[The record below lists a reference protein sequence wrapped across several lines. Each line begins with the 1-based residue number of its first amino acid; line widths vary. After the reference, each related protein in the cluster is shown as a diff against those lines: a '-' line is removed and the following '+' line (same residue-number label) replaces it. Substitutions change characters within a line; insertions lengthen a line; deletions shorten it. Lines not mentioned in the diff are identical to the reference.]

1 MARIELDH
9 VTKVYP
15 GGVPAVNDLSLDIGD
30 GDFMVLVGPSGS
42 GKSTALRMVAGLEEV
57 TSGEIRIGDR
67 VVNDLPPRDRDI
79 AMVFQNYALYPNM
92 TVEENLAFGLRLH
105 KTPKDEQRRR
115 VAEAAR
121 ILSLEPFLKR
131 KPAALSG
138 GQRQRVAMG
147 RAIVRDPQAFLMD
160 EPLSSLDAKLRV
172 STRAELAALHD
183 RLGATTIYVTHDQ
196 IEAMTLGDRVAVL
209 KDGELQQADTPQ
221 RLFDAPVN
229 LFVATFIGSPAM
241 NLTEGRLIRD
251 DGGLAVVFS
260 GHKVPVPDQAIAE
273 HPGLERF
280 RDRQVIL
287 GVRPSSLEDAAFA
300 PRGWP
305 QIKAEAGVTEML
317 GSEVDVIFPI
327 KSPPVQHEVMVA
339 QFDKA
344 AKDSPPAAG
353 EPGQPSALVGAGENL
368 WTARVNP
375 KTSARP
381 GSAID
386 LAVDTSAL
394 YWFDPDSGQA
404 IARQAAG
411 DRPGSLQEATP
422 SAAVA

>member
-1 MARIELDH
+1 
-9 VTKVYP
+9 
-15 GGVPAVNDLSLDIGD
+15 
-30 GDFMVLVGPSGS
+30 
-42 GKSTALRMVAGLEEV
+42 
-57 TSGEIRIGDR
+57 
-67 VVNDLPPRDRDI
+67 
-79 AMVFQNYALYPNM
+79 
-92 TVEENLAFGLRLH
+92 
-105 KTPKDEQRRR
+105 
-115 VAEAAR
+115 
-121 ILSLEPFLKR
+121 
-131 KPAALSG
+131 
-138 GQRQRVAMG
+138 
-147 RAIVRDPQAFLMD
+147 MD

-209 KDGELQQADTPQ
+209 KDGELQQADAPQ

-260 GHKVPVPDQAIAE
+260 GHKIPLPEQAIAE

-280 RDRQVIL
+280 RDRQVII

-300 PRGWP
+300 TRGWP
-305 QIKAEAGVTEML
+305 QIKAKAGVTEKL

-327 KSPPVQHEVMVA
+327 ESPPVLHEVMVA

-344 AKDSPPAAG
+344 AESSPPAG
-353 EPGQPSALVGAGENL
+353 EPGQPSALVGASVSL
-368 WTARVNP
+368 WTARVSP

-404 IARQAAG
+404 IASAG
-411 DRPGSLQEATP
+411 RR
-422 SAAVA
+422 

>member
-15 GGVPAVNDLSLDIGD
+15 GAVPAVNDLSLDIGD

-105 KTPKDEQRRR
+105 KTSKDEQRRR

-251 DGGLAVVFS
+251 DGGLAVLFS
-260 GHKVPVPDQAIAE
+260 GHKVSVPDQAIAE

-280 RDRQVIL
+280 RDRQVIV

-305 QIKAEAGVTEML
+305 QIKAKAGVTEML

-344 AKDSPPAAG
+344 AKDSPPTDG
-353 EPGQPSALVGAGENL
+353 EPGQPGALVGAGENL

-381 GSAID
+381 GRAID

-404 IARQAAG
+404 IARQSAG
-411 DRPGSLQEATP
+411 DRPAGLQDPAP

>member
-15 GGVPAVNDLSLDIGD
+15 GGVPAINDLSLDIGD

-67 VVNDLPPRDRDI
+67 VVNDLRPRDRDI

-121 ILSLEPFLKR
+121 ILRLEPFLKR

-260 GHKVPVPDQAIAE
+260 GHKVPVPDQAMAE

-280 RDRQVIL
+280 RNRQVII
-287 GVRPSSLEDAAFA
+287 GVHPSSLEDAAFA

-305 QIKAEAGVTEML
+305 HIKAEAGVTEKL

-344 AKDSPPAAG
+344 AKDSPPSGG
-353 EPGQPSALVGAGENL
+353 EPGQPSALVGASESL

-411 DRPGSLQEATP
+411 DRPGSLQDATP
-422 SAAVA
+422 PAAVA

>member
-1 MARIELDH
+1 MAHIELDH

-15 GGVPAVNDLSLDIGD
+15 GGVPAVDDLTLDIGD

-42 GKSTALRMVAGLEEV
+42 GKSTALRMIAGLEEV

-67 VVNDLPPRDRDI
+67 VVNDVPPKDRDI
-79 AMVFQNYALYPNM
+79 AMVFQNYALYSNM
-92 TVEENLAFGLRLH
+92 TVEENLAFGLRVH
-105 KTPKDEQRRR
+105 KISKDEQRRR

-121 ILSLEPFLKR
+121 MLNLEPFLKR

-183 RLGATTIYVTHDQ
+183 RLGATTVYVTHDQ
-196 IEAMTLGDRVAVL
+196 IEAMTLGDQVAVL
-209 KDGELQQADTPQ
+209 KDGKLQQADTPQ
-221 RLFDAPVN
+221 KLFDAPVN

-251 DGGLAVVFS
+251 DGGPAVVFS

-273 HPGLERF
+273 HPGLQRF
-280 RDRQVIL
+280 WDRQVII
-287 GVRPSSLEDAAFA
+287 GVRPSSLEDATFA

-305 QIKAEAGVTEML
+305 QIKAEARVIEKL
-317 GSEVDVIFPI
+317 GSEVDVIFPV

-339 QFDKA
+339 QFDTA
-344 AKDSPPAAG
+344 ATDTPPTG
-353 EPGQPSALVGAGENL
+353 EKPSDTALVGAGESL

-375 KTSARP
+375 KTTARP
-381 GSAID
+381 GRAID

-394 YWFDPDSGQA
+394 YWFDPDNGQA
-404 IARQAAG
+404 IARQSAG
-411 DRPGSLQEATP
+411 DRPGSLQDATP
-422 SAAVA
+422 PAAAA

>member
-1 MARIELDH
+1 
-9 VTKVYP
+9 
-15 GGVPAVNDLSLDIGD
+15 
-30 GDFMVLVGPSGS
+30 
-42 GKSTALRMVAGLEEV
+42 
-57 TSGEIRIGDR
+57 
-67 VVNDLPPRDRDI
+67 
-79 AMVFQNYALYPNM
+79 
-92 TVEENLAFGLRLH
+92 
-105 KTPKDEQRRR
+105 
-115 VAEAAR
+115 
-121 ILSLEPFLKR
+121 
-131 KPAALSG
+131 
-138 GQRQRVAMG
+138 MG

-280 RDRQVIL
+280 RDRQVII

-305 QIKAEAGVTEML
+305 QIKAEARVTEKL

-344 AKDSPPAAG
+344 AKDSPPAGG
-353 EPGQPSALVGAGENL
+353 EPGQPSALVGASESL
-368 WTARVNP
+368 WTARVKP

-381 GSAID
+381 GRAID
-386 LAVDTSAL
+386 LAVDTSTL

-411 DRPGSLQEATP
+411 DRPGSLQDAMP
-422 SAAVA
+422 PAAVA

>member
-15 GGVPAVNDLSLDIGD
+15 GGGVPAVNDLSLDIGD

-42 GKSTALRMVAGLEEV
+42 GKSTALRMVAGLEDV
-57 TSGEIRIGDR
+57 TSGDIRIGDR
-67 VVNDLPPRDRDI
+67 VVNDLPARDRDI

-105 KTPKDEQRRR
+105 KTPQDEQRRR

-183 RLGATTIYVTHDQ
+183 RLGTTTIYVTHDQ

-209 KDGELQQADTPQ
+209 KDGELMQVNTPQ
-221 RLFDAPVN
+221 SLFDAPAN

-241 NLTEGRLIRD
+241 NLADAKLVRD
-251 DGGLAVVFS
+251 QGPMLVFAEY
-260 GHKVPVPDQAIAE
+260 KVPIPEQLVSSREGLDQYFDKELIV
-273 HPGLERF
+273 GL
-280 RDRQVIL
+280 
-287 GVRPSSLEDAAFA
+287 RPSSMEDGAYA
-300 PRGWP
+300 PAEWP
-305 QIKAEAGVTEML
+305 RLKGEVAVTEEL
-317 GSEVDVIFPI
+317 GSEVNLIFHMAT
-327 KSPPVQHEVMVA
+327 PPVHHDIMIA
-339 QFDKA
+339 RFDKA
-344 AKDSPPAAG
+344 AKDEAEAEELAG
-353 EPGQPSALVGAGENL
+353 EGHGL

-375 KTSARP
+375 KTQARV
-381 GSAID
+381 GRTID
-386 LAVDTSAL
+386 LAVDTSGFHF
-394 YWFDPDSGQA
+394 FDNDTGQA
-404 IARQAAG
+404 IGRVTEGEGARERREAKSDQA
-411 DRPGSLQEATP
+411 
-422 SAAVA
+422 